1 MPQTAAI
8 VMPGTGPLTL
18 IDNII
23 EGTITAAQ
31 SSGQGVLTFADGSSS
46 TPNSYVTS
54 MGNTYVSATPFSVQN
69 VTYGTDV
76 IGGDLTSINDA
87 VVSVSDVHAALPVM
101 PGPLPNYHRTI
112 YEVPQGAS
120 DVAIQATIYQA
131 IAENTGNRP
140 VVHIPWGQYS
150 VTSTI
155 TIPGNS
161 DVQIVGD
168 SMQTIINW
176 NGSTS
181 SPVFALLPP
190 SHAKI
195 RNLTINAASSSAGIL
210 IEGYDH
216 PGDRIYT
223 NFAAE
228 GSPGSLHNLLV
239 NGFDNTLVQ
248 MDDFAHGGLTNSS
261 STSVLVVG
269 GPSSQAGNATPGYTG
284 LFMGSSC
291 CNTNSYRVEDGGTI
305 VLTGFWYEQGNPRW
319 LDLDGASGNFI
330 GYEDNIGLPSGGSLP
345 SFAANNF
352 AGNLTI
358 SNSGITNGHVN
369 LAGSTAANV
378 LLLADGFAPQA
389 VNALIQPPV
398 IANTNTNPNTQAA
411 TINSTWLS
419 GSTAYTV
426 PDDVSAGT
434 SRNTLIQNSL
444 IQLASYKDPAITD
457 LPSANEDVRLVD
469 VIVNNG
475 VNSFDFESI
484 ASSFSPSNHVS
495 PASNNA
501 NPAMAAPASSPTSP
515 WCKWIDK
522 DGAAEGSIAGR
533 RNSGPRGLQALD
545 RVDGCS
551 GLR

>member
-1 MPQTAAI
+1 
-8 VMPGTGPLTL
+8 
-18 IDNII
+18 
-23 EGTITAAQ
+23 
-31 SSGQGVLTFADGSSS
+31 
-46 TPNSYVTS
+46 

-76 IGGDLTSINDA
+76 ISGDLTSINDA
-87 VVSVSDVHAALPVM
+87 VVSISDVHATLPAM

-112 YEVPQGAS
+112 YDVPQGAS
-120 DVAIQATIYQA
+120 AATIQATIDQA
-131 IAENTGNRP
+131 IAENNGNRP

-190 SHAKI
+190 SRAEI

-210 IEGYDH
+210 VEGYDQ

-228 GSPGSLHNLLV
+228 SSPGSFHNLFV

-269 GPSSQAGNATPGYTG
+269 GPLSQAGNATPGYTG

-291 CNTNSYRVEDGGTI
+291 CSTNSYRVEDGGTI
-305 VLTGFWYEQGNPRW
+305 VTTGFWSEQNRPGW

-330 GYEDNIGLPSGGSLP
+330 GYEDNISVYSNSGKSIP
-345 SFAANNF
+345 SFTANNF
-352 AGNLTI
+352 TGNLTI
-358 SNSGITNGHVN
+358 SNSGIQNGYVN
-369 LAGSTAANV
+369 LAGSTPANV
-378 LLLADGFAPQA
+378 LLLADGIYSDAF
-389 VNALIQPPV
+389 NALPQPPNPLVQPPV

-411 TINSTWLS
+411 MIYSTWAYWSS
-419 GSTAYTV
+419 GYTV

-475 VNSFDFESI
+475 VNSFDFESV

-495 PASNNA
+495 PAGNNA
-501 NPAMAAPASSPTSP
+501 NSVIAAPSSWPTSP
-515 WCKWIDK
+515 WGKWINK
-522 DGAAEGSIAGR
+522 DGSAHETGKIIR
-533 RNSGPRGLQALD
+533 
-545 RVDGCS
+545 
-551 GLR
+551 

>member
-1 MPQTAAI
+1 
-8 VMPGTGPLTL
+8 
-18 IDNII
+18 
-23 EGTITAAQ
+23 
-31 SSGQGVLTFADGSSS
+31 
-46 TPNSYVTS
+46 
-54 MGNTYVSATPFSVQN
+54 
-69 VTYGTDV
+69 
-76 IGGDLTSINDA
+76 
-87 VVSVSDVHAALPVM
+87 
-101 PGPLPNYHRTI
+101 
-112 YEVPQGAS
+112 
-120 DVAIQATIYQA
+120 
-131 IAENTGNRP
+131 
-140 VVHIPWGQYS
+140 
-150 VTSTI
+150 
-155 TIPGNS
+155 
-161 DVQIVGD
+161 
-168 SMQTIINW
+168 
-176 NGSTS
+176 
-181 SPVFALLPP
+181 
-190 SHAKI
+190 
-195 RNLTINAASSSAGIL
+195 
-210 IEGYDH
+210 
-216 PGDRIYT
+216 
-223 NFAAE
+223 
-228 GSPGSLHNLLV
+228 
-239 NGFDNTLVQ
+239 
-248 MDDFAHGGLTNSS
+248 
-261 STSVLVVG
+261 
-269 GPSSQAGNATPGYTG
+269 
-284 LFMGSSC
+284 MGSSC

-533 RNSGPRGLQALD
+533 RNSGPSGIPSPD
-545 RVDGCS
+545 RVNSCG